1 MVATVFS
8 HFLNPH
14 PAVITQKEK
23 QLFQYRGN
31 AYLYSPYKV
40 GSQTTKVLLS
50 SSNVES
56 FTRIK
61 PAAQSDTTITYGPYS
76 DVSPWTE
83 VCYTAHHV
91 SHSCHC

>member
-14 PAVITQKEK
+14 PAIITQKEK
-23 QLFQYRGN
+23 QLVQYKGN
-31 AYLYSPYKV
+31 AYIYSPYKV

-50 SSNVES
+50 SSTIES

-61 PAAQSDTTITYGPYS
+61 PAAQSDSTITYGPYS
-76 DVSPWTE
+76 DVSPWAE
-83 VCYTAHHV
+83 VC
-91 SHSCHC
+91 